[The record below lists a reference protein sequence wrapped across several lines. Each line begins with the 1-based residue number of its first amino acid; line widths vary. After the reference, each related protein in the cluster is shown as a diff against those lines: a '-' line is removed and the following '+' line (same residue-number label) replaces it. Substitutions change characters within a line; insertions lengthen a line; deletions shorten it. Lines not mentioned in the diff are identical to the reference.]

1 MTVVRIGL
9 AITFRSLIVA
19 DADVGADT
27 GVTAVLDAV
36 TTACVATLGLIWT
49 VRYLV
54 IWQGSFAEKVCI
66 RQILRRDVWLV

>member
-1 MTVVRIGL
+1 MIVVGIGFV
-9 AITFRSLIVA
+9 ISFRSLVVA

-27 GVTAVLDAV
+27 GVTAVLNAV

-54 IWQGSFAEKVCI
+54 IWQGSFAAKVCI